1 MEQVTQIYIQHFHM
15 IDILQQ
21 TSYTIYIRF
30 STTVQIDQIQ
40 TVHGSNLLGLYQ
52 CYLSE
57 TIS

>member
-1 MEQVTQIYIQHFHM
+1 M

-21 TSYTIYIRF
+21 TSYYV
-30 STTVQIDQIQ
+30 SQHPEVDQIQ
-40 TVHGSNLLGLYQ
+40 TVHGSNLLYQ